1 MISSSSSQN
10 WWKVWERR
18 KEQAPKWEPPL
29 NEFKWWLFQKEST
42 WILRSLVRVNTQFWT
57 LSVVASVNWLL
68 RDDLYTTFPSPSS
81 SKIKASPPPRKGKY
95 WINMTSIEKIIHTH
109 KSIHPCNILP
119 LCVNHV
125 PTDGWWYQGFTTAV
139 GAAANVWGKP
149 CKRSWHFSVI
159 HKRSNFQVPG
169 VLGSQ
174 RSHIEQWSKCWNVE
188 WRTYHTKSH
197 FKVGFFPRF
206 FD

>member
-1 MISSSSSQN
+1 MRTS
-10 WWKVWERR
+10 
-18 KEQAPKWEPPL
+18 
-29 NEFKWWLFQKEST
+29 FKWWVFQKEST
-42 WILRSLVRVNTQFWT
+42 WILRSLVRVNTRFWT

-68 RDDLYTTFPSPSS
+68 WDDLQLFHHQVLPRSNMLRSV
-81 SKIKASPPPRKGKY
+81 KNHIWVFQASPPPHKGKAG
-95 WINMTSIEKIIHTH
+95 INMTSIEKMIHTH
-109 KSIHPCNILP
+109 KSIHTCNILP

-174 RSHIEQWSKCWNVE
+174 KTSYWAML
-188 WRTYHTKSH
+188 
-197 FKVGFFPRF
+197 
-206 FD
+206 

>member
-1 MISSSSSQN
+1 MVAFSKGKQI
-10 WWKVWERR
+10 
-18 KEQAPKWEPPL
+18 
-29 NEFKWWLFQKEST
+29 
-42 WILRSLVRVNTQFWT
+42 WILRSLVRVNSRFWT
-57 LSVVASVNWLL
+57 LSVVAIVNWLL
-68 RDDLYTTFPSPSS
+68 RGDDLQLFRHQVLRRSNMLQSV
-81 SKIKASPPPRKGKY
+81 KNCFWVFEAKA
-95 WINMTSIEKIIHTH
+95 WINMIHTH

-159 HKRSNFQVPG
+159 HKPSNFQVPG

-174 RSHIEQWSKCWNVE
+174 KSHIEQCPKCWNVE

-197 FKVGFFPRF
+197 FKVGFFPRP